1 MTNALRSPAVPV
13 SLRRSS
19 ARAARVLL
27 AAVLVL
33 GVGVASAAFTSSG
46 ADRATA
52 AGPLGAG
59 GEYQPLPKPERILDT
74 RTNGM
79 GAQSLVTGAGATFDA
94 QVLGLGGLPA
104 AASAGDVLAV
114 VANVTVTGSSQQGYL
129 RVFGAGATEG
139 ESSLVNFKAD
149 QNVPNM
155 VVLRPG
161 AGGKVT
167 IRLVSEGQNGSAH
180 VLIDVFGWFST
191 SNHPTRGARLQPV
204 DPGRISDTR
213 NAGQLP
219 MTAGQVRTIEF
230 RGADTVAPPLRTDVV
245 PADPNIVG
253 ALVNVTGV
261 NNLAGSATTFL
272 SLIPETPAPGIWPAT
287 SNVNLRAGQI
297 KANLALVPLGA
308 DGNFRIFNETGSV
321 HVVVD
326 VVGYLVKGASEDS
339 CAGRVVPLASPFR
352 ALDTRS
358 SAAGAAPLSPGR
370 AEDWSFKDFVADV
383 QINGVPVGAQLGV
396 LGNLTAT
403 DLQRQYSWAAVDS
416 FMTAYP
422 TVEGPPPVVSNL
434 NLVENESVPN
444 MSLLKFGDVAGDP
457 QVRFYNFNGF
467 VHYLFDVSA
476 VVLDEPCAP

>member
-13 SLRRSS
+13 TLRRSV
-19 ARAARVLL
+19 ARATRVVL
-27 AAVLVL
+27 AAALVL
-33 GVGVASAAFTSSG
+33 GVGIASAVVTSSSS
-46 ADRATA
+46 DRATA

-59 GEYQPLPKPERILDT
+59 GEYQRLPTPERILDT
-74 RTNGM
+74 RLNG
-79 GAQSLVTGAGATFDA
+79 GAPKPLVTGAGAVFDA
-94 QVLGLGGLPA
+94 PVLGLGGLPGP
-104 AASAGDVLAV
+104 ASAGDVLAV
-114 VANVTVTGSSQQGYL
+114 VANVTVTGATQQGYL
-129 RVFGAGATEG
+129 RVFGTGAAEG

-161 AGGKVT
+161 TDGKVT
-167 IRLVSEGQNGSAH
+167 IRLISEGQNGSAH
-180 VLIDVFGWFST
+180 VIIDVFGWFST
-191 SNHPTRGARLQPV
+191 SNYPTRGARLQPV

-219 MTAGQVRTIEF
+219 MSAGQVRTITF
-230 RGADTVAPPLRTDVV
+230 RGASTVSPPLRTGVV

-261 NNLAGSATTFL
+261 NNLPGSTTTFL
-272 SLIPETPAPGIWPAT
+272 SLVPENPAPGVWPAT

-308 DGNFRIFNETGSV
+308 DGNFRIFNEAGSV

-326 VVGYLVKGASEDS
+326 VVGWLVNGASDTS
-339 CAGRVVPLASPFR
+339 CAGRVVPLSSPFR

-358 SAAGAAPLSPGR
+358 PAAGNAPLSPGR

-383 QINGVPVGAQLGV
+383 QINGVPVGAQLGE

-403 DLQRQYSWAAVDS
+403 DLQRQYSWAPVDS

-434 NLVENESVPN
+434 NVVENESVPN

-476 VVLDEPCAP
+476 VVLAEPCAA